1 VSQRDPLPSVDNPFS
16 TRRVKPGAIA
26 YVFPPGEDLSTLLE
40 RLRRSAWRGQLV
52 GPHGSG
58 KSTLLAALRPALEL
72 SGRRPLCLTLHD
84 GQRRL
89 PVDLARSSQMHPSSI
104 VIVDGY
110 EQLSRWNRW
119 RLQWLCRRR
128 GWGLIVS
135 SHRDT
140 GLPDLLRVSVDLD
153 RAGVIVRRL
162 LGTEHALI
170 GDGELA
176 QYFTRHRGDLREM
189 LMELYDVYEERKRI

>member
-1 VSQRDPLPSVDNPFS
+1 
-16 TRRVKPGAIA
+16 
-26 YVFPPGEDLSTLLE
+26 
-40 RLRRSAWRGQLV
+40 
-52 GPHGSG
+52 
-58 KSTLLAALRPALEL
+58 
-72 SGRRPLCLTLHD
+72 
-84 GQRRL
+84 
-89 PVDLARSSQMHPSSI
+89 MHPSSI

-153 RAGVIVRRL
+153 RAERDCPPPARHGTCLDRRRR
-162 LGTEHALI
+162 TARC
-170 GDGELA
+170 
-176 QYFTRHRGDLREM
+176 FTRHRGDLREM